1 MDQLDR
7 LEAAMAAKD
16 AELRRMKTELELRA
30 LYARELLAA
39 IEKQALRLEQLDERL
54 SLMEQFKRP
63 AIDVKKHKLVTKR

>member
-63 AIDVKKHKLVTKR
+63 PIDVKKHKLVTKR